1 MKRKLLLVQGLLVTM
16 ILKSQTPY
24 PPAPPPPGNMVQFE
38 YFLNTDPGFG
48 NGTLFTI
55 PSPQPDLNNFV
66 LSIPTTGLP
75 QGFYRLYLRSR
86 DANGQWS
93 HTMDAFFSNVV
104 APVYP
109 AAPPAAVNI
118 VKLEYAIDANPPF
131 GSGTDIPI
139 TPGLN
144 VANQNVSINT
154 SGVPAGPH
162 ILYIRSQDANGV
174 WSLTGVSFFD
184 NSVAPPYPVA
194 PAAAGNIQQ
203 LEYFIDTD
211 PGFGLATPVT
221 YTPATDVTVSFPVN
235 GLSAGNHVFYI
246 RSRQNPWG
254 LVTAQPFSVISTLPV
269 TWLYVQGKLQTTGAL
284 IKWATASESNT
295 ANFETEHSTDGI
307 AYTKI
312 GITRAAGNSTSTSR
326 YEFLHASPATGK
338 NFYRIR
344 QVDLDGRFT
353 YSAVVVLYNITAKNV
368 LITPNPVQHSTIIY
382 FKEASTKTIR
392 LLKANGQLVLTQL
405 VQPGSSSQVLDM
417 NNLPVGLY
425 LLQVQAGN
433 ETEVFKIIKQ

>member
-1 MKRKLLLVQGLLVTM
+1 MKRNLLLVAGLLLTM
-16 ILKSQTPY
+16 ILRSQPPY
-24 PPAPPPPGNMVQFE
+24 PPAPAPPGNMVQLE
-38 YFLNTDPGFG
+38 YFFNTDPGFG
-48 NGTLFTI
+48 NGTIFTL
-55 PSPQPDLNNFV
+55 PAPQTDVNNFA
-66 LSIPTTGLP
+66 LSIPTTGFP

-93 HTMDAFFSNVV
+93 HIMDASFSNVV

-109 AAPPAAVNI
+109 TAPPAAVNI
-118 VKLEYAIDANPPF
+118 VKLEYVIDANLPF

-144 VANQNVSINT
+144 IANLNVSINT
-154 SGVPAGPH
+154 STVPAGPH

-211 PGFGLATPVT
+211 PGFGLATPIT

-269 TWLYVQGKLQTTGAL
+269 TWLYVQGQLQTNGAL
-284 IKWATASESNT
+284 IKWATGSESN
-295 ANFETEHSTDGI
+295 AARFEIEHSTNGT

-312 GITRAAGNSTSTSR
+312 GATPAAGNSTVTSR
-326 YEFLHASPATGK
+326 YEFIHPSPVTGK
-338 NFYRIR
+338 NFYRIK
-344 QVDLDGRFT
+344 QIDLDGRFT
-353 YSAVVVLYNITAKNV
+353 YSAVVVLYNISAKTV
-368 LITPNPVQHSTIIY
+368 IITPNPVQHSTTIY
-382 FKEASTKTIR
+382 FKDASAKTIR

-405 VQPGSSSQVLDM
+405 VQPGSSSQLLDM
-417 NNLPVGLY
+417 NNLPAGLY
-425 LLQVQAGN
+425 MLQVQTGN